1 MSPYRQAGERPEY
14 PPEPAPK
21 AERRSWE
28 GVVFAAIAAVVLP
41 AHFTFGC
48 ALFARPEAAE
58 AAYTSEHLRCVDDAR
73 TLAESHACR
82 DAVDRRWGIQ
92 HTLRDAGGDR

>member
-1 MSPYRQAGERPEY
+1 MFNARFLGQAQEM
-14 PPEPAPK
+14 
-21 AERRSWE
+21 
-28 GVVFAAIAAVVLP
+28 IAATIVLV
-41 AHFTFGC
+41 ALLFLLGHWCGC

-58 AAYTSEHLRCVDDAR
+58 AAYTAEHLRCVDDAR